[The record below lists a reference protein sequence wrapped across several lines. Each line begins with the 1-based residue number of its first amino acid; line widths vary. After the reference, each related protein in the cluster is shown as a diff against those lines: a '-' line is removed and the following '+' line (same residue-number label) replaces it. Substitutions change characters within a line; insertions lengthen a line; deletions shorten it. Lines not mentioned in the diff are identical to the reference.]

1 MTNIIETVDEL
12 GKINKE
18 IALLEASAR
27 KLKAELIAQG
37 VGEYQGTLYTADVQ
51 FFDSELI
58 KPDLVRKLV
67 APEIVKQVT
76 VTKENK
82 RVVVS
87 AMGAGA

>member
-1 MTNIIETVDEL
+1 M
-12 GKINKE
+12 
-18 IALLEASAR
+18 
-27 KLKAELIAQG
+27 
-37 VGEYQGTLYTADVQ
+37 GEYQGTLYTADVQ